1 MDNKRGAAAAAAD
14 VDHRRQQV
22 TDTLQLLQQREQRVQ
37 EAERCVTASYL
48 YFCNLLRVQ
57 LPPPSFHLHQ
67 CMGHMA
73 RD

>member
-1 MDNKRGAAAAAAD
+1 M
-14 VDHRRQQV
+14 